1 MARPGTENTKPNL
14 WAWPV
19 GIMIGLAVG
28 IPAFGSKGGVA
39 FGVALG
45 VAFAIAFGATRR
57 RTGGDPVG
65 GAAGRVVS
73 STDVGQGNISTDDA
87 TVAHADGS
95 RRG

>member
-1 MARPGTENTKPNL
+1 MARPGTESTKSNL

-28 IPAFGSKGGVA
+28 IPVFGSKGGVA

-45 VAFAIAFGATRR
+45 VAFAVAFGATRR
-57 RTGGDPVG
+57 RTGGDPVD
-65 GAAGRVVS
+65 GAAGRDVS
-73 STDVGQGNISTDDA
+73 SADAGQGSISTDDA
-87 TVAHADGS
+87 TVARADGS

>member
-28 IPAFGSKGGVA
+28 IPVFGSKGGVA

-45 VAFAIAFGATRR
+45 VVFAVTFGATRR

-65 GAAGRVVS
+65 GAAGREVS
-73 STDVGQGNISTDDA
+73 STDAGQGNISTDDA

>member
-1 MARPGTENTKPNL
+1 MARPGTESTKSNL

-28 IPAFGSKGGVA
+28 ILVFGSKGGVA

-45 VAFAIAFGATRR
+45 VVFAVAFRATRR
-57 RTGGDPVG
+57 RTGGNPVD
-65 GAAGRVVS
+65 GAAGRDVS
-73 STDVGQGNISTDDA
+73 SADAGQGSISTGDA
-87 TVAHADGS
+87 TGAHADGS